1 MKKKKKQLRLW
12 IVVLFMLVCL
22 AGTIYYSYKIIL
34 WEMNV
39 KENKSIQE
47 KLDKHIIIDK
57 KDKEKPFRVDF
68 KELQSRNSDTIAYIQ
83 VNGTNIHYVV
93 VKGTNNS
100 YYLSHNFDKKWNLGG
115 WVFADYH
122 NKFDETD
129 KNIIIYAHNMKD
141 GSMFETLK
149 DTLEKKWYSKKE
161 NHIVTLVTVRGTYK
175 YQVFATYSI
184 EPEDY
189 YINTYFNNDDEYL
202 KFLNTLKGRSIY
214 DYKVDLSNEDKILT
228 LSSCLGDGS
237 KRVVLHAKLI
247 N

>member
-1 MKKKKKQLRLW
+1 MTKKKKIRLW
-12 IVVLFMLVCL
+12 IVILFMLICL
-22 AGTIYYSYKIIL
+22 TGTVYYSYKIII
-34 WEMNV
+34 WKMNV
-39 KENKSIQE
+39 EENTSIQK
-47 KLDKHIIIDK
+47 KLDKHIIVDK
-57 KDKEKPFRVDF
+57 KDKEKPYRVDF
-68 KELQSRNSDTIAYIQ
+68 KELQSRNPDTIAYIQ

-100 YYLSHNFDKKWNLGG
+100 FYLSHNFDKKWNLAG

-122 NKFDETD
+122 NKFDESD

-149 DTLEKKWYSKKE
+149 NTLNKEWYSNKK
-161 NHIVTLVTVRGTYK
+161 NHIVTLVTVKGIYK
-175 YQVFATYSI
+175 YQVFSTYSI

-189 YINTYFNNDDEYL
+189 YINTSFNDDNEFL
-202 KFLNTLKGRSIY
+202 KFLDTLKNRSVYNY
-214 DYKVDLSNEDKILT
+214 DVSLSINDKILT

-247 N
+247 KE